1 MTSLRSSPG
10 ALTLPGVVLVL
21 GRTAAV
27 LGLVSAGV
35 HVLLLDA
42 SSLGSLAMLG
52 MALACLPCAWHLWRG
67 PAPSVWA
74 ITAALDA
81 GMLLVHA
88 QMLAA
93 GSAHA
98 MPGMAHGGS
107 STGLVVLGLAVVT
120 AQLLLACGAGL
131 RFLTARSSHRG

>member
-10 ALTLPGVVLVL
+10 ALARPAVVLVL

-27 LGLVSAGV
+27 LGLVSAAL

-52 MALACLPCAWHLWRG
+52 MALACLPCAWHLWRA
-67 PAPSVWA
+67 PAPRVWA
-74 ITAALDA
+74 LTAALDA

-88 QMLAA
+88 QMLGA
-93 GSAHA
+93 GSPSA
-98 MPGMAHGGS
+98 MSGMTHGGS
-107 STGLVVLGLAVVT
+107 STRLVVLGLAVVT
-120 AQLLLACGAGL
+120 AQLLLAGGVGL
-131 RFLTARSSHRG
+131 RHVTARSATRR